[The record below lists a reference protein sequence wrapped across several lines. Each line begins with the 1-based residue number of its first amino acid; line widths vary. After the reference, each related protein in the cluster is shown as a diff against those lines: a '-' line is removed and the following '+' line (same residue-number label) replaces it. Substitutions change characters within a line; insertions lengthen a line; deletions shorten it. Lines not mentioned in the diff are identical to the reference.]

1 MKEVTHAKRWLNN
14 KGEDEESGNFT
25 NIWYSNF
32 LFGGAFRRKL
42 CRASTKYLGD
52 GRRANILLL
61 ILSWIQILSFLFC
74 QHDFGFEF

>member
-32 LFGGAFRRKL
+32 VFGD
-42 CRASTKYLGD
+42 ASV
-52 GRRANILLL
+52 GRPQ
-61 ILSWIQILSFLFC
+61 STW
-74 QHDFGFEF
+74 